1 MPKPAVTLAEKIL
14 PSIPNNGLD
23 LQQLKISEIY
33 NLNRENRGF
42 FNFNFF
48 LPLEISLQRITEVS
62 AIGPLFQL
70 KACNETCIHTTE
82 SMFPSEA
89 LEETLPQMH
98 FT

>member
-70 KACNETCIHTTE
+70 KACNETCIHYHYRWCKHGTINV
-82 SMFPSEA
+82 PLRGA
-89 LEETLPQMH
+89 
-98 FT
+98 

>member
-1 MPKPAVTLAEKIL
+1 MALKVSKQKTRKKYIAWVIWCEMPKPAVTLAEKIL

-48 LPLEISLQRITEVS
+48 FYP
-62 AIGPLFQL
+62 
-70 KACNETCIHTTE
+70 KCILRR
-82 SMFPSEA
+82 SNIAVF
-89 LEETLPQMH
+89 H
-98 FT
+98 FFGI